1 MGVDVLDLTS
11 LQKRGILK
19 IPREEES
26 HADVMDLTQ
35 PTSSLPAPLPA
46 PAAPSSDTSSAF
58 DFLSSFAQSS
68 AAEPARAPHE
78 SSGDVHAKLDTI
90 INKIEDTMYKI
101 EVLSGR
107 VAQLETRFSQ

>member
-1 MGVDVLDLTS
+1 MLDLTS

-19 IPREEES
+19 IPKQEDASVE
-26 HADVMDLTQ
+26 VMDLTQ
-35 PTSSLPAPLPA
+35 PVARMPSVSHSTTPSNDSSA
-46 PAAPSSDTSSAF
+46 AF

-68 AAEPARAPHE
+68 ASEPAKVPA
-78 SSGDVHAKLDTI
+78 SGSGDLHAKLDTI

-107 VAQLETRFSQ
+107 VAQLETRFSH